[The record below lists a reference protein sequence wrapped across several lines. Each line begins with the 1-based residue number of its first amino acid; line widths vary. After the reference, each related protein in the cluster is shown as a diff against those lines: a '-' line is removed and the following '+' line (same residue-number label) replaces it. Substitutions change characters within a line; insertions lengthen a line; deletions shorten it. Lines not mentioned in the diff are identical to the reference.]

1 MVLSRPHDSN
11 SMETSNLNEK
21 KKKHLSE
28 RKGQKSRGT
37 ELAWGKIGKKSL
49 TVK

>member
-11 SMETSNLNEK
+11 SMETSNFNENN
-21 KKKHLSE
+21 HLSE

-37 ELAWGKIGKKSL
+37 ELAWGKKGKRSL

>member
-11 SMETSNLNEK
+11 SMETSNFNE

-37 ELAWGKIGKKSL
+37 ELAWGKIGNKSL